1 MNVIEDLIIS
11 ASLTTF
17 PVLLYEY
24 FSLYREN
31 IKKEKSTILLSI
43 CLFVSLFL
51 TMNYK
56 DNIKVEYHLIT
67 LVLPLMMSYLNN
79 KDKEALVISIIV
91 SEYLVNKLGFNL
103 LFITIFFSL
112 LYFAYK
118 YYSTTNKKS
127 NYFINI
133 SILLVALMY
142 SSLLIFDFSL
152 NTLTLA
158 FFATVSY
165 IVIIKIIDYGMKEA
179 KSVINMHMTLKDFE
193 REKNIKLNLFKITHE
208 IKNPLAVIKG
218 YLDMFDTKNEEKSK
232 RYVKI
237 IKGEVN
243 RTLNLLHDFMEFTKI
258 KIVRNEFYIGDLIDD
273 AKDALIP
280 VFNALEVNYYFETED
295 NALVSLDYNRMKQ
308 VIINVIKNAVEACAP
323 YKGQVST
330 TVFVDKEFLY
340 IFVRDNGS
348 GMTKETLDNIM
359 EPFYTTKEKGTGLG
373 VSLSK
378 EIIEAHKG
386 TLLYDSKIGEGTVCK
401 ITLPLK
407 ITNSNKD
414 HNMVA

>member
-142 SSLLIFDFSL
+142 SSLIIFDFSL

-165 IVIIKIIDYGMKEA
+165 IVIIKIIDYGVKEA

-258 KIVRNEFYIGDLIDD
+258 KVNRNEFFIGELIDD
-273 AKDALIP
+273 VKDALIP
-280 VFNALEVNYYFETED
+280 IFNALEVNYYFETED
-295 NALVSLDYNRMKQ
+295 NALVNLDYNRMKQ
-308 VIINVIKNAVEACAP
+308 VIINVIKNAVEACPP

-330 TVFVDKEFLY
+330 TVFVDKDFLY

-348 GMTKETLDNIM
+348 GMTKDTLNNIM

-386 TLLYDSKIGEGTVCK
+386 NLLYDSKIGKGTVCK
-401 ITLPLK
+401 IVLPLK

-414 HNMVA
+414 HNIVA

>member
-1 MNVIEDLIIS
+1 MDVIENLIIS
-11 ASLTTF
+11 TILTTF
-17 PVLLYEY
+17 PILLYEY
-24 FSLYREN
+24 FTLYREN
-31 IKKEKSTILLSI
+31 IKKEKSDILLNV

-56 DNIKVEYHLIT
+56 ENIKVEYHLIT
-67 LVLPLMMSYLNN
+67 LMLPLMISYLNN

-91 SEYLVNKLGFNL
+91 SEYLINKLGFNL
-103 LFITIFFSL
+103 LFTIVLFGA
-112 LYFAYK
+112 LYIAYK
-118 YYSTTNKKS
+118 FYSTTNKKNS
-127 NYFINI
+127 YFINI
-133 SILLVALMY
+133 SILLIVFTY
-142 SSLLIFDFSL
+142 LILFILNPSL
-152 NTLTLA
+152 NSLA
-158 FFATVSY
+158 LVFLASISY
-165 IVIIKIIDYGMKEA
+165 IIIIKIVDYGIKEA

-193 REKNIKLNLFKITHE
+193 KEKNIKLNLFKITHE

-218 YLDMFDTKNEEKSK
+218 YLDMFDSKNEEKSK
-232 RYVKI
+232 RYIKI

-258 KIVRNEFYIGDLIDD
+258 KVNRNEFFIGELIDD
-273 AKDALIP
+273 VKDALIP
-280 VFNALEVNYYFETED
+280 IFNALEVNYYFETED
-295 NALVSLDYNRMKQ
+295 NALVNLDYNRMKQ
-308 VIINVIKNAVEACAP
+308 VIINVIKNAVEACPP

-330 TVFVDKEFLY
+330 TVFVDKDFLY

-348 GMTKETLDNIM
+348 GMTKDTLNNIM

-386 TLLYDSKIGEGTVCK
+386 NLLYDSKIGKGTVCK
-401 ITLPLK
+401 IVLPLK

-414 HNMVA
+414 HNIVA

>member
-1 MNVIEDLIIS
+1 MDVIENLIIS
-11 ASLTTF
+11 TILTTF
-17 PVLLYEY
+17 PILLYEY
-24 FSLYREN
+24 FTLYREN
-31 IKKEKSTILLSI
+31 IKKEKSNILLNV

-56 DNIKVEYHLIT
+56 ENIKVEYHLIT
-67 LVLPLMMSYLNN
+67 LMLPLMISYLNN

-91 SEYLVNKLGFNL
+91 SEYLINKLDFNL
-103 LFITIFFSL
+103 LFTIVLFGT
-112 LYFAYK
+112 LYIAYK
-118 YYSTTNKKS
+118 FYSTTNKKTS
-127 NYFINI
+127 YFINI
-133 SILLVALMY
+133 SILLIVFTY
-142 SSLLIFDFSL
+142 LLLFILNPSL
-152 NTLTLA
+152 NSLA
-158 FFATVSY
+158 LVFFASISY
-165 IVIIKIIDYGMKEA
+165 IIIIKIVDYGIKEA

-193 REKNIKLNLFKITHE
+193 KEKNIKLNLFKITHE

-218 YLDMFDTKNEEKSK
+218 YLDMFDSKNEEKSK
-232 RYVKI
+232 RYIKI

-258 KIVRNEFYIGDLIDD
+258 KVNRNEFFIGELIDD
-273 AKDALIP
+273 VKDALIP
-280 VFNALEVNYYFETED
+280 IFNALEVNYYFETED
-295 NALVSLDYNRMKQ
+295 NALVNLDYNRMKQ
-308 VIINVIKNAVEACAP
+308 VIINVIKNAVEACPP

-330 TVFVDKEFLY
+330 TVFVDKDFLY

-348 GMTKETLDNIM
+348 GMTKDTLNNIM

-386 TLLYDSKIGEGTVCK
+386 TLLYDSKIGKGTVCK
-401 ITLPLK
+401 IVLPLK

-414 HNMVA
+414 HNKVV